1 MHGRKMRTLVRGVE
15 DKYGLEEKTIDT
27 IGGLPEYFW
36 QPDFNQE
43 GYMREVKRG
52 DIYYAFM
59 GSAVGSEQKGWRP
72 VLILQNDVGNRC
84 SPTTIVAVLTSKKKK
99 MYLPCHVPITIDGKD
114 FGMAALEQMRTIDK
128 SRLNKCVG
136 RLDSKEMDLINH
148 AMQISLG
155 LTPIERSK
163 KGVNYECTN

>member
-1 MHGRKMRTLVRGVE
+1 MHGWKMRTLVRGVE

-27 IGGLPEYFW
+27 IGRLPEYFW

-52 DIYYAFM
+52 DIYYAFL
-59 GSAVGSEQKGWRP
+59 GSVVGSEQKGRRP
-72 VLILQNDVGNRC
+72 VLILQNDVGNHY

-99 MYLPCHVPITIDGKD
+99 MYLPCHVPINIDGKD
-114 FGMAALEQMRTIDK
+114 YGMAALEQMRTIDK
-128 SRLNKCVG
+128 SRLNKYVG
-136 RLDSKEMDLINH
+136 KLDSQEMDLINH

-155 LTPIERSK
+155 LTQTEK
-163 KGVNYECTN
+163 

>member
-1 MHGRKMRTLVRGVE
+1 MRTLVRGVE

-27 IGGLPEYFW
+27 IGRLPEYFW

-72 VLILQNDVGNRC
+72 VLILQNDVGNHY

-99 MYLPCHVPITIDGKD
+99 MYLPCHVPIAIDGKD
-114 FGMAALEQMRTIDK
+114 YGMAALEQMRTIDK
-128 SRLNKCVG
+128 SRLNKYVG
-136 RLDSKEMDLINH
+136 RLDSEGMALIDH
-148 AMQISLG
+148 ALQISLG
-155 LTPIERSK
+155 LTPIDRSR
-163 KGVNYECTN
+163 KGANYEYTNKK

>member
-27 IGGLPEYFW
+27 IGRLPEYFW

-59 GSAVGSEQKGWRP
+59 GSAVGSEQKGCW
-72 VLILQNDVGNRC
+72 
-84 SPTTIVAVLTSKKKK
+84 
-99 MYLPCHVPITIDGKD
+99 
-114 FGMAALEQMRTIDK
+114 
-128 SRLNKCVG
+128 
-136 RLDSKEMDLINH
+136 
-148 AMQISLG
+148 
-155 LTPIERSK
+155 
-163 KGVNYECTN
+163 